1 MPTFDTT
8 GAGQGRS
15 GGGTDGTERYKRRA
29 GDAAHGGC
37 QVRKTRSTWVSASLS
52 AAVLLSV
59 SGSAFAFQP
68 AKATPV
74 VQPGAARPGAQP
86 NVTPPP
92 PANPE
97 APPPR
102 ITTDDPDLVTLSAFS
117 EPVSMTTLI
126 DLVATTLEINVT
138 VIGEP
143 PGMIRFNA
151 PVPVKKSDLLSLL
164 GTLLEQQGWSI
175 SKDQFGNYSVHAANQ
190 VIPNAKG
197 DLSTTRVY
205 HTPNMRPSTLK
216 QHIEGLIGTPQP
228 GPTGAR
234 QYAYIDDL
242 GVIIATDTTRRLDAL
257 QQVVDA
263 LVAEDLKIEF
273 VRIPLTHISASV
285 ARERAL
291 QLIGQAQ
298 QASPGRVGQP
308 GVDQTGGA
316 PAARNLNALTILN
329 DRITVDQQGNALIV
343 RGTPSEVAQVRRVL
357 VVIDVPNELV
367 PRSYAAGKAAAQVAE
382 IARGRGLGEVIT
394 IAALDE
400 GATGSPATFDPR
412 GGAGRQNLQQAGST
426 GLVGGPVIIVDE
438 NRGQI
443 IYYGTESQQGQLK
456 SLLDQLDTEA
466 EAIVTRVYKVQNA
479 YAEDLADIINGII
492 TNSSPVSSAPL
503 LPGDEGGSS
512 RRSGFRPSTPR
523 GSMQA
528 NRQPSTPR
536 APNAAP
542 GGTGGEEFSLESSTA
557 FVYPDIK
564 NNQLL
569 VKAQAGQQPEFK
581 RLIERLDLRRPQVYV
596 EAKIVAINAD
606 DRLRTAFETQLINAS
621 GTGGVFTQSFGL
633 ATYAATGGILTPPT
647 VEALTGFTGAVIR
660 NDMVPIVMT
669 ALANETDSRI
679 ISNPQLLV
687 DDNEEAQVVSLD
699 QQPTSTISRGSSGQT
714 DLVSTGDY
722 AEAGTTL
729 TVTPQVSSGGYLRL
743 SYEIELSNFT
753 GEGQNVGGTVLPPP
767 RLQNNIHSNV
777 TVPSDYTVV
786 VGGLV
791 VDSKTKTVA
800 KIPLLGDIPLVGL
813 LFQDRNTGN
822 RKTVLYVFLT
832 PKILRDPTF
841 TDLKLLTKGPQ
852 AAVGIEDE
860 TPVLKPST
868 SEIVVPTTIEPAP
881 SPAAPAPENS
891 QPAAPPASPGQM
903 TSRPIPSPKPADP
916 GSPPPTWQN
925 PD

>member
-8 GAGQGRS
+8 GS
-15 GGGTDGTERYKRRA
+15 GCDELARGSDGSERYMRRA
-29 GDAAHGGC
+29 RDAAHGGC
-37 QVRKTRSTWVSASLS
+37 QVRNSRSAWVS
-52 AAVLLSV
+52 AAVLLAIA
-59 SGSAFAFQP
+59 GSAWGYQP

-74 VQPGAARPGAQP
+74 NQPGVKGVQP
-86 NVTPPP
+86 VTVPPQP
-92 PANPE
+92 PAPE
-97 APPPR
+97 TPPPR
-102 ITTDDPDLVTLSAFS
+102 ITTDDPEMVTLSAFS
-117 EPVSMTTLI
+117 EPVAMNTLI

-151 PVPVKKSDLLSLL
+151 PVPVKKTELLSLL
-164 GTLLEQQGWSI
+164 STLLDQQGWAVSR
-175 SKDQFGNYSVHAANQ
+175 DQFGNYSVHAANQ
-190 VIPNAKG
+190 VVPNARG
-197 DLSTTRVY
+197 ELATTRVFP
-205 HTPNMRPSTLK
+205 TPNMRPSSLK

-228 GPTGAR
+228 GPTGQR

-242 GVIIATDTTRRLDAL
+242 GVIVATDTPRRLDSL
-257 QQVVDA
+257 QQVVEA
-263 LVAEDLKIEF
+263 LVTEDLKIEYT
-273 VRIPLTHISASV
+273 RIPLTHISASV

-298 QASPGRVGQP
+298 QASAARVGQP
-308 GVDQTGGA
+308 GQIDQSAA
-316 PAARNLNALTILN
+316 PAARNLNPIGNLA
-329 DRITVDQQGNALIV
+329 DRLTVDQQGNALIV
-343 RGTPSEVAQVRRVL
+343 RGTPAETVQVRRVL
-357 VVIDVPNELV
+357 LVIDVPNELV
-367 PRSYAAGKAAAQVAE
+367 PRSYAAGKAASQVAE

-394 IAALDE
+394 IAALDQSAQ
-400 GATGSPATFDPR
+400 GPSTFDPR
-412 GGAGRQNLQQAGST
+412 GGANRQGLQQQGTSN
-426 GLVGGPVIIVDE
+426 LVGGPVIIVDE

-466 EAIVTRVYKVQNA
+466 EAVVTKVYKIKNA

-503 LPGDEGGSS
+503 LPGDEGGSG
-512 RRSGFRPSTPR
+512 RRSGFRP
-523 GSMQA
+523 A
-528 NRQPSTPR
+528 TPR
-536 APNAAP
+536 AASQGVRQPNAPRVTPAA
-542 GGTGGEEFSLESSTA
+542 GGGEEGFSIEGETA

-596 EAKIVAINAD
+596 EAKIIAVNAD

-633 ATYAATGGILTPPT
+633 ATYAATGGILSPPT
-647 VEALTGFTGAVIR
+647 VNALTGFTGAVIR

-699 QQPTSTISRGSSGQT
+699 QQPTSTISRGSSGQS
-714 DLVSTGDY
+714 DLVTSGDY
-722 AEAGTTL
+722 AEAGTSL
-729 TVTPQVSSGGYLRL
+729 SVTPQISDGGYMRL
-743 SYEIELSNFT
+743 KYDIELSSFT
-753 GEGQNVGGTVLPPP
+753 GESQSVGGTVLPPP
-767 RLQNNIHSNV
+767 RLQNNIKSESI

-786 VGGLV
+786 VGGLIV
-791 VDSKTKTVA
+791 ESKTKTVA
-800 KIPLLGDIPLVGL
+800 KIPLLGDIPLLGL
-813 LFQDRNTGN
+813 LFQDRSTGN

-841 TDLKLLTKGPQ
+841 TDLKLLTRGPQ
-852 AAVGIEDE
+852 AAVGIAEDI
-860 TPVLKPST
+860 PALVPST
-868 SEIVVPTTIEPAP
+868 SEIVVPGEMPASPSPAEPQ
-881 SPAAPAPENS
+881 PAAPAPV
-891 QPAAPPASPGQM
+891 PAPASAGPMISRPVPDPKNPDPGAPP
-903 TSRPIPSPKPADP
+903 PS
-916 GSPPPTWQN
+916 WQN